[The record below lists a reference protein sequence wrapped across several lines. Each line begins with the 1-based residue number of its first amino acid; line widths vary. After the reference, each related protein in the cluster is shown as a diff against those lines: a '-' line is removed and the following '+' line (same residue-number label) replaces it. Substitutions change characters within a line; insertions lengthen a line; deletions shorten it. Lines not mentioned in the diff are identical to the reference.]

1 VNPLDARVG
10 ISVSPPDE
18 RELEARGV
26 TEDHVRH
33 AFVEIARQIL
43 AAGGSL
49 AYGGDL
55 REHGYTRTLIA
66 LLRTYSR
73 ADRPPSE
80 RIRQY
85 LARPV
90 WDGMNR
96 EDAAEV
102 AVFATPVRV
111 QRAADHAPG
120 SRAARASDFTAM
132 RERMIAETDARIVLG
147 GRLAGQQGRWPGL
160 VEEAYLAL
168 RARQPLFV
176 VGGLGGAAARVTDA
190 LRGEWPPELTTEF
203 QVAHTEG
210 YSELL
215 EAKIGAPSDRLREAF
230 RTAELRNGLD
240 DAENALLFETS
251 DLDLIVALILR
262 GLSTWRAP
270 DTGGSSAETNAC
282 R

>member
-1 VNPLDARVG
+1 LTDA
-10 ISVSPPDE
+10 
-18 RELEARGV
+18 
-26 TEDHVRH
+26 HVRH

-90 WDGMNR
+90 WEGMSR
-96 EDAAEV
+96 EDAAEL
-102 AVFATPVRV
+102 AVLSTPVRV
-111 QRAADHAPG
+111 PPAADRSSEG
-120 SRAARASDFTAM
+120 RAARARDFTAM
-132 RERMIAETDARIVLG
+132 RERMTADTDARIVLG
-147 GRLAGQQGRWPGL
+147 GRLAGQQGRWPGI

-168 RARQPLFV
+168 RAAQPLFV
-176 VGGLGGAAARVTDA
+176 VGGLGGAAARVADA
-190 LRGEWPPELTTEF
+190 LRGEWPVELTVDF
-203 QVAHTEG
+203 QLAHTDG
-210 YSELL
+210 YGELL
-215 EAKIGAPSDRLREAF
+215 ERQVGAPAELLRKGF
-230 RTAELRNGLD
+230 RAGELRNGLD
-240 DAENALLFETS
+240 RDENALLYETA

-262 GLSTWRAP
+262 GLSTRRA
-270 DTGGSSAETNAC
+270 T
-282 R
+282 